1 LEAMSEDDDLVRSGI
16 HDRDKIPTGGFNT
29 EKVSDESGDE
39 LDRAQHISSDTASI
53 EPPGQELPACRPSGT
68 KPAYPGQRRE
78 DIKKR
83 PYERKSIPRSPS
95 PAQLKKEAP
104 PQRQQT
110 YYIFSAA
117 AFVCG
122 LILLVQYLFNE
133 TSAPVPLADGRLLT
147 LREHLRSLK
156 DTYTA
161 QPEYSWQIIRSSVVD
176 MLNDTGLYAGPAVIT
191 FLASVKNERFATC
204 LSKKVATALSYT
216 FDDGGDYGTIDADE
230 LLVSEDVARHIIDNR
245 CKEVVEKRQ
254 RHVMVASHLEQW
266 NPDAAMMLHPLC
278 DQENA
283 RYKNVTYILT
293 VFTKHEDVS
302 GKRERTE
309 YDRLAETALNNAW
322 ESMDSNQRFAII
334 SRVTGNVVLVHEDP
348 ESCFA

>member
-1 LEAMSEDDDLVRSGI
+1 MSEDDDLVRTGI
-16 HDRDKIPTGGFNT
+16 HDIRDEIPAGGSNT
-29 EKVSDESGDE
+29 REVWDESEDE
-39 LDRAQHISSDTASI
+39 TDRAQHISSDTASV
-53 EPPGQELPACRPSGT
+53 EPSDQELPACRPSDT
-68 KPAYPGQRRE
+68 KPSYPGRRKE
-78 DIKKR
+78 EIYRKR
-83 PYERKSIPRSPS
+83 PEGRRSTPRSPS
-95 PAQLKKEAP
+95 PAQLKKKVP
-104 PQRQQT
+104 PQGQQS
-110 YYIFSAA
+110 YYIFCAA
-117 AFVCG
+117 AVFCG

-147 LREHLRSLK
+147 LREHLRRLK

-176 MLNDTGLYAGPAVIT
+176 MLNDTGFYTGPAVIT

-302 GKRERTE
+302 GRRERTE
-309 YDRLAETALNNAW
+309 YDRLAETALNSAW

-334 SRVTGNVVLVHEDP
+334 SRVTGNVVLVREDS